1 MNVYLHIE
9 NFDIKNVF
17 YNKAIDNKIKYY
29 NHFYRILYNNEKY
42 TIKNLLFEIPYY
54 YFNIIENKVILCD
67 YIIDKII
74 DIERQ
79 ILDNINII
87 FNKKIELSIS
97 EEYKNKKYICNSE
110 NIHNIILR
118 ISGIWESYQQIG
130 LSYKLIIE

>member
-1 MNVYLHIE
+1 MNLYLHIE
-9 NFDIKNVF
+9 HFDIKNIF

-42 TIKNLLFEIPYY
+42 TIKNLLFEIPYQ
-54 YFNIIENKVILCD
+54 YFNIIENKLFLSD

-74 DIERQ
+74 VIERQ
-79 ILDNINII
+79 ILDNINIM
-87 FNKKIELSIS
+87 FNKKIELSIG
-97 EEYKNKKYICNSE
+97 EEYKNKKYICNRE
-110 NIHNIILR
+110 NIKNIILR